1 MANSTSQPTTNPT
14 KTGSWAVRMS
24 ESVLKRSPEFFEK
37 WEYDHGVIYRGLEW
51 VGELTG
57 DPKYMEYIKKH
68 MDHFVDENGVIQRYK
83 VDEYNIDHVN
93 NGKLLFSLYRA
104 TGDERYKKAA
114 FQLRSQLEKH
124 PRTSEGAFWH
134 KQIYPYQIW
143 LDGLYMGAPFYAEFI
158 REFGDPSEF
167 DDVTLQF
174 KLCYK
179 HTRDPET
186 GLLYHAWDEKRE
198 QHWCNPE
205 TGCSKNFWGR
215 SMGWF
220 VMALVDVLDYIPEDH
235 ADRPVLIDMLNETL
249 EALLKVR
256 DKESGVFYQVLNLGH
271 VKGNYLEASASC
283 MILYAMAKGVRK
295 GYLPEHYRQ
304 EAEIIRKG
312 IIDEFITITEEGLV
326 NLNKTVQVSGLGGK
340 DRRDG
345 TFAYYISEPIIT
357 NDPKGIGAFIQAM
370 GEAER
375 I

>member
-1 MANSTSQPTTNPT
+1 
-14 KTGSWAVRMS
+14 
-24 ESVLKRSPEFFEK
+24 
-37 WEYDHGVIYRGLEW
+37 
-51 VGELTG
+51 
-57 DPKYMEYIKKH
+57 
-68 MDHFVDENGVIQRYK
+68 
-83 VDEYNIDHVN
+83 
-93 NGKLLFSLYRA
+93 
-104 TGDERYKKAA
+104 
-114 FQLRSQLEKH
+114 
-124 PRTSEGAFWH
+124 
-134 KQIYPYQIW
+134 
-143 LDGLYMGAPFYAEFI
+143 
-158 REFGDPSEF
+158 
-167 DDVTLQF
+167 
-174 KLCYK
+174 
-179 HTRDPET
+179 
-186 GLLYHAWDEKRE
+186 
-198 QHWCNPE
+198 
-205 TGCSKNFWGR
+205 
-215 SMGWF
+215 MGWF

-235 ADRPVLIDMLNETL
+235 ADRPVLIDMLTETL

-283 MILYAMAKGVRK
+283 MILYAIAKGVRK
-295 GYLPEHYRQ
+295 GYLPEQYRQ